1 MVDNTES
8 LVRTAG
14 TVRVLL
20 ERYITAT
27 ISLQQ
32 GRGDSLTINKNVQS
46 FLYCFLIRA

>member
-8 LVRTAG
+8 LVGTTRTI
-14 TVRVLL
+14 RVLL

-32 GRGDSLTINKNVQS
+32 GGGDSPIITKNIQS
-46 FLYCFLIRA
+46 FLYCFLMRA